1 MRRRRHIPELEQPAH
16 INIVPLLD
24 VLFAV
29 LTFFIMSSLLLTKLE
44 TLSVSLPKAKNSQP
58 QLTSKASLTI
68 NDKGELFLNRQPV
81 QASQVVAA
89 VQRLQQPDQ
98 PLTIVLNADRS
109 INYGSAVEILDQIRQ
124 VPGVKVAIATTQPTD
139 RADRN

>member
-44 TLSVSLPKAKNSQP
+44 TLSVNLPKAKNSQP
-58 QLTSKASLTI
+58 QLSSKANLTI
-68 NDKGELFLNRQPV
+68 NAQGELFLNRQLIP
-81 QASQVVAA
+81 ASAIVAEI
-89 VQRLQQPDQ
+89 QRLQQPDQ
-98 PLTIVLNADRS
+98 ALTIVLHADRS
-109 INYGSAVEILDQIRQ
+109 LNYGNTIEVLDQVRQ
-124 VPGVKVAIATTQPTD
+124 VPGVKIAIATTQPTG
-139 RADRN
+139 R